1 MPPAAHLERRCED
14 GPGQDAQQGTSRLPR
29 WPGRSG
35 PSVPS
40 AGRIGCAQV
49 PWQVL
54 GWFLTVQDEAGAL
67 HVVSWLMQNFKMEDV
82 GFMAAVPEGRGGGAG
97 GAGLDGAVLDGGLDF
112 SGRAQQAVNW
122 QDEIFSLASGP
133 EGVTG
138 ALVGFDDPTG
148 H

>member
-1 MPPAAHLERRCED
+1 MPPAAHLERRCDD

-54 GWFLTVQDEAGAL
+54 GWFLTVQNEAGAL
-67 HVVSWLMQNFKMEDV
+67 HVVSWLMQNFKMEVWDYGWKC
-82 GFMAAVPEGRGGGAG
+82 GFIPCVQGVALSKAIPMPVVKRHGGSFREH
-97 GAGLDGAVLDGGLDF
+97 VCVF
-112 SGRAQQAVNW
+112 T
-122 QDEIFSLASGP
+122 
-133 EGVTG
+133 GVTCSCVQQHQDIK
-138 ALVGFDDPTG
+138 A
-148 H
+148 